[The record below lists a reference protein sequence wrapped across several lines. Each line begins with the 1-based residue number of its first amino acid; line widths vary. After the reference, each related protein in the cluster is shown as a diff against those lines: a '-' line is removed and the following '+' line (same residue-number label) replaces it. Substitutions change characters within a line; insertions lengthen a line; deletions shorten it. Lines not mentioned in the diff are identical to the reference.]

1 MPKPLSKTKIKSL
14 NKELSGS
21 FPDNLELIF
30 ILQDV
35 EDPYNIGSIFRTADA
50 CGASV
55 ILTGTT
61 PTIGK
66 NSEIQKTSMGMDRKV
81 EWEYIKDIEE
91 VISNLKK
98 NDFDIVGVE
107 LTEDAKVYDEYVFKN
122 KTALVLG
129 NEAIGI
135 YKKNL
140 GLCDQIV
147 FIPMFGKGPSLN
159 VNIAAA
165 IVAYEVISKIKNL
178 W

>member
-1 MPKPLSKTKIKSL
+1 MSKPLSKTKIKSL
-14 NKELSGS
+14 NKELSGN
-21 FPDNLELIF
+21 FPDGLELIF
-30 ILQDV
+30 ILQDI

-50 CGASV
+50 CGASI

-66 NSEIQKTSMGMDRKV
+66 NPEIQKTSMGMDRKV

-91 VISNLKK
+91 IISSLKG
-98 NDFDIVGVE
+98 NGFDVVGLE
-107 LTEDAKVYDEYVFKN
+107 LTENAQVYDEYVYKN

-140 GLCDQIV
+140 DLLDAAI

-159 VNIAAA
+159 VNVATAV
-165 IVAYEVISKIKNL
+165 VAYQIISKVKNL